1 MVSFT
6 ENSGVGLLA
15 EGVAMLFMKKI
26 RGKPSNAVFIIL
38 TGGTLISQEPWAKVA
53 DKQQHY

>member
-15 EGVAMLFMKKI
+15 EGVAMLFMKK
-26 RGKPSNAVFIIL
+26 SEENLLMLF
-38 TGGTLISQEPWAKVA
+38 S
-53 DKQQHY
+53 